1 MGLPGAV
8 SSHLQARFVWV
19 PAGSSPVCTP
29 TWQKPRERV
38 DEGSRDPSPS
48 WTPMPRSPRP
58 VALSCPLRGK
68 AVTPLPQRQGRCG
81 TVLVRSWRSPLG
93 HGPLL
98 SVDSASAP
106 LQLTGKAALS
116 FPSSCGASG
125 ARLLLQTYIYLP
137 THIFGALPLCPAWCG
152 TGVSQQSAP
161 EGGAGEEGRGIISGR
176 GGPAGGG
183 GLWLSRCL

>member
-8 SSHLQARFVWV
+8 SSHLQAWRVWV

-29 TWQKPRERV
+29 TWRKPRERV

-48 WTPMPRSPRP
+48 WTPMPRPPRP
-58 VALSCPLRGK
+58 AVLSCHLRGK

-81 TVLVRSWRSPLG
+81 TVLVRFWRSPLR

-98 SVDSASAP
+98 PVDSASAP

-116 FPSSCGASG
+116 FPSSCGSSG
-125 ARLLLQTYIYLP
+125 ARLLLETYIYLP

-152 TGVSQQSAP
+152 TRVSQQSVP

-176 GGPAGGG
+176 GDLLEEEGSG
-183 GLWLSRCL
+183 